1 MELQERGAVLKELG
15 GFLEQAQRGHGSLV
29 LLRGEAGIGKTSVVR
44 AFAEQVRGKAVVL
57 GGGCD
62 PLSTPQPLGPIAD
75 LVEQLDAHSAAALTG
90 ALAGGG
96 GVGAVCALLRQV
108 LATSDGASVLI
119 VEDVHWADGATLD
132 VLRHLARRAASL
144 PAVLVLTF
152 RDDEI
157 GSEHPLQIMLG
168 DIAGAPGVH
177 RISLPTLTRTA
188 VSTLAA
194 DRVADADELHRVTG
208 GNPFFVTEVI
218 DAGLATDAVP
228 GSVREAVL
236 GRMARLSSSGRA
248 TADAAAILGPGVDAE
263 LIEVLAP
270 GSIDSGLRE
279 CLDIGVL
286 RPDGRTVG
294 FRHELA
300 RRAALDAVASYQRR
314 RLHAAALAALS
325 TAPISPEVLAS
336 LAFHAEE
343 ADDDD
348 AVLLYAPQA
357 AAHAAGLGAHQ
368 QAAQQYERALH
379 HADTVPAGQ
388 RVVWLEGHAFES
400 YLCGQLEASI
410 GSWSEAIGLRH
421 QSGDRLREGDDL
433 RFLSHLLFPIGD
445 NQATRKAGLDA
456 VEVLQELGPSREL
469 AWAYVNMALLASFDL
484 DADTATM
491 YADRALRLGRQFDEP
506 VVVIR
511 AQTYAALAQVL
522 CRGQRWEDLEDAW
535 RAAMAEPEMVE
546 HAGYAG
552 VAICWAAAMH
562 RDQQRADRYIAETE
576 AYCTEH
582 DLAGFLMMA
591 RGAAAFSLLNRGDW
605 SGAIAGAGDVLG
617 RPGLS
622 PMHRIMPLVTLGLA
636 RARRDD
642 GGVWPLLDEA
652 LQCGEPSDL
661 LRLGIVWSARAE
673 AKWLA
678 GDNAAAIS
686 EAEQGLKAATLDSD
700 PWIVGALLRW
710 VRLAGGQPPPLVAAE
725 PYALELAGDWRAAA
739 AVWSELGC
747 PYDAA
752 LAQLSSGETDAVRIA
767 LSTFHALGADGPAK
781 LAETRLRQLGHRR
794 NPYGRRAATRANSHG
809 LTPREAEVLV
819 LLREN
824 LTDADI
830 AARLHIR
837 PKTVGHHVSAILTKL
852 GVRNRREAATNSDD
866 HPGGG

>member
-1 MELQERGAVLKELG
+1 
-15 GFLEQAQRGHGSLV
+15 
-29 LLRGEAGIGKTSVVR
+29 
-44 AFAEQVRGKAVVL
+44 
-57 GGGCD
+57 
-62 PLSTPQPLGPIAD
+62 
-75 LVEQLDAHSAAALTG
+75 
-90 ALAGGG
+90 
-96 GVGAVCALLRQV
+96 
-108 LATSDGASVLI
+108 
-119 VEDVHWADGATLD
+119 
-132 VLRHLARRAASL
+132 
-144 PAVLVLTF
+144 
-152 RDDEI
+152 
-157 GSEHPLQIMLG
+157 
-168 DIAGAPGVH
+168 
-177 RISLPTLTRTA
+177 
-188 VSTLAA
+188 
-194 DRVADADELHRVTG
+194 
-208 GNPFFVTEVI
+208 
-218 DAGLATDAVP
+218 
-228 GSVREAVL
+228 
-236 GRMARLSSSGRA
+236 
-248 TADAAAILGPGVDAE
+248 
-263 LIEVLAP
+263 
-270 GSIDSGLRE
+270 
-279 CLDIGVL
+279 
-286 RPDGRTVG
+286 
-294 FRHELA
+294 
-300 RRAALDAVASYQRR
+300 
-314 RLHAAALAALS
+314 
-325 TAPISPEVLAS
+325 
-336 LAFHAEE
+336 
-343 ADDDD
+343 
-348 AVLLYAPQA
+348 
-357 AAHAAGLGAHQ
+357 
-368 QAAQQYERALH
+368 
-379 HADTVPAGQ
+379 
-388 RVVWLEGHAFES
+388 
-400 YLCGQLEASI
+400 
-410 GSWSEAIGLRH
+410 
-421 QSGDRLREGDDL
+421 
-433 RFLSHLLFPIGD
+433 
-445 NQATRKAGLDA
+445 
-456 VEVLQELGPSREL
+456 
-469 AWAYVNMALLASFDL
+469 
-484 DADTATM
+484 
-491 YADRALRLGRQFDEP
+491 
-506 VVVIR
+506 
-511 AQTYAALAQVL
+511 
-522 CRGQRWEDLEDAW
+522 
-535 RAAMAEPEMVE
+535 MAEPEMVE

-552 VAICWAAAMH
+552 VAICWAAALH

-752 LAQLSSGETDAVRIA
+752 LAQLSSGETAAVRIA